1 MPRFGLCRADLHS
14 LLFSEKTGAACR
26 HNSERFEECQEF
38 VTRSISSTRLIN
50 RLCQSHR
57 PFFQFDIGVDV
68 DLCRLNRFMA
78 QPKGDNRS
86 VHTAL

>member
-1 MPRFGLCRADLHS
+1 MPRFGLCRADPYN
-14 LLFSEKTGAACR
+14 LLRCGQIGAAYR

-38 VTRSISSTRLIN
+38 VTRSISSTRLVN